1 MNSRH
6 YKRWRLFGLVLFGA
20 RVGGIVDFGQVG
32 EVQAGVD
39 LRGGELFVAEQFLYG
54 ANVLRAL

>member
-39 LRGGELFVAEQFLYG
+39 LRGGELFVAE
-54 ANVLRAL
+54 